1 MYYNG
6 AGVDA
11 DFTINRTGS
20 GVADIIIKDGGDVLF
35 GAGYVGIGTGT
46 SLPSSALDVVG
57 TVTALGAEI
66 VNGYGG
72 TTLAIDDSRSNVGDL
87 ASLDLRH
94 NGITASQIKSAAI
107 EDFST
112 AAKRTS
118 NLSFHVRNSGSIIEA
133 VTIDSTGDVIL
144 SDGIYIGGNTAP
156 NKLDDYEEGT
166 FTVGWTS
173 TNNSFTPSTVIGYY
187 TKVGNL
193 VTITYH
199 AYLIMAPSLGTA
211 ANGFSFTGLP
221 FQSSA
226 SKLSTITWGHKRWM
240 EWPTGTTDVML
251 DIGGSSTS
259 IGTWARTSIGEL
271 YNIRAQAFSRSGS
284 GITITGFYYTDA

>member
-1 MYYNG
+1 M
-6 AGVDA
+6 
-11 DFTINRTGS
+11 
-20 GVADIIIKDGGDVLF
+20 
-35 GAGYVGIGTGT
+35 
-46 SLPSSALDVVG
+46 
-57 TVTALGAEI
+57 TAIGAEI
-66 VNGYGG
+66 VNSYGG

-112 AAKRTS
+112 AANRTS